1 MKILR
6 NLTLFSLLAA
16 FVTLYSCGEDGGTD
30 VKSDQ
35 ELTIEALSGTWNVNS
50 SSSQFGT
57 GLPDDAI
64 TSVTITSTGFSLV
77 GDITQV
83 VDGGSFTVSEEGALT
98 SPSVNITSADVEVDG
113 DVTVS
118 LNAAKTKLTVSFT
131 TVAKDARV
139 SGTGSFVIVLDKA
152 S

>member
-35 ELTIEALSGTWNVNS
+35 ELTIEALSGTWNVNG
-50 SSSQFGT
+50 SSSQFGN
-57 GLPDDAI
+57 LPDDALS
-64 TSVTITSTGFSLV
+64 SVTITSTGFSLS
-77 GDITQV
+77 GDITSV
-83 VDGGSFTVSEEGALT
+83 VDGGTFTVSEEGTLT
-98 SPSVNITSADVEVDG
+98 NPSVNITSADVEVDG